1 LFIEAPGHSVKA
13 TIAGEAVPG
22 QISSLYPSIRPAVE
36 RAGSDE
42 TAVTKANAGKIIS
55 LVL

>member
-1 LFIEAPGHSVKA
+1 VKA